1 MIDQENKNIAV
12 IILAAG
18 SSARLGRPKQLL
30 ELDGNTLLQ
39 KSIIAALN
47 VSKNVIVVLGANEQL
62 IRPTISNLP
71 IEITLN
77 KNWAKGMS
85 SSIRTGMSFL
95 ENKDCE
101 AVLIMLCDQPFVD
114 ALLLEKMISV
124 FEKSELPIVASE
136 YEGKVGVPAIF
147 DVSFFQKLKILEG
160 QKGAKTL
167 IMNNLKQI
175 ECFSFEKG
183 KIDIDTEEDWK
194 KIKNNLPK
202 D

>member
-1 MIDQENKNIAV
+1 LIDQKNKNIAV

-85 SSIRTGMSFL
+85 SSIRTGMSVL
-95 ENKDCE
+95 ENINCE
-101 AVLIMLCDQPFVD
+101 AVLLMLCDQPFVD
-114 ALLLEKMISV
+114 ALLLERMISV
-124 FEKSELPIVASE
+124 FEKSELPIVAAE

-147 DVSFFQKLKILEG
+147 DISFFQTLKILEG
-160 QKGAKTL
+160 QKGAKVL
-167 IMNNLKQI
+167 IINNLEKV
-175 ECFSFEKG
+175 ERVVFEKG
-183 KIDIDTEEDWK
+183 KIDIDTEEDWARFK
-194 KIKNNLPK
+194 E
-202 D
+202 

>member
-1 MIDQENKNIAV
+1 MTQKNKNIAI

-18 SSARLGRPKQLL
+18 SSSRLGRPKQLL
-30 ELDGNTLLQ
+30 ELGGKNLLQ

-62 IRPTISNLP
+62 IRPTISDLP
-71 IEITLN
+71 IEIILN
-77 KNWAKGMS
+77 KDWAKGMS
-85 SSIRTGMSFL
+85 SSIQTGMSIL
-95 ENKDCE
+95 KNKDCE

-114 ALLLEKMISV
+114 AFLLRKMMTV
-124 FEKSELPIVASE
+124 FEKSNLPIVASE

-147 DVSFFQKLKILEG
+147 DVSFFQKLKMLEG
-160 QKGAKTL
+160 QKGAKIL

-175 ECFSFEKG
+175 ERFAFEKG

-194 KIKNNLPK
+194 KIKNNSPK

>member
-1 MIDQENKNIAV
+1 LINQENKNIAV

-18 SSARLGRPKQLL
+18 SSSRLGRPKQLL

-62 IRPTISNLP
+62 IRPTISGFP

-85 SSIRTGMSFL
+85 SSIRTGMSVL
-95 ENKDCE
+95 ENINCE
-101 AVLIMLCDQPFVD
+101 AVLLMLCDQPFVD
-114 ALLLEKMISV
+114 ALLLERMISV
-124 FEKSELPIVASE
+124 FEKSELPIVAAE

-147 DVSFFQKLKILEG
+147 DISFFQTLKILEG
-160 QKGAKTL
+160 QKGAKVL
-167 IMNNLKQI
+167 IINNLEKV
-175 ECFSFEKG
+175 ERVVFEKG
-183 KIDIDTEEDWK
+183 KIDIDTEEDWARFK
-194 KIKNNLPK
+194 E
-202 D
+202 